1 MEVNASVGGE
11 RRGHSHLISMS
22 EIGIDMEHGYILYIY
37 IYITN
42 LICISK
48 KTQMHIWIRM
58 SVIAPNGHGLLGNH
72 YHKSQWYMVVYL
84 LDWTFGDPV
93 MWP

>member
-37 IYITN
+37 IYITAHTKYVSTKVFT
-42 LICISK
+42 I
-48 KTQMHIWIRM
+48 
-58 SVIAPNGHGLLGNH
+58 
-72 YHKSQWYMVVYL
+72 
-84 LDWTFGDPV
+84 
-93 MWP
+93 

>member
-48 KTQMHIWIRM
+48 KTQMHI
-58 SVIAPNGHGLLGNH
+58 
-72 YHKSQWYMVVYL
+72 
-84 LDWTFGDPV
+84 
-93 MWP
+93 